1 MFRFVLP
8 LALASCLTLPPLA
21 AQKPKPAAKPAGPL
35 APVKDQ
41 EGLPRV
47 LLIGDSISIG
57 YTLPVRELLKGKAN
71 VHRPSTNC
79 GPTSRGVS
87 GIDQWLGKGKWD
99 VIHFNWGLH
108 DLKYLGPKGENL
120 ADPKAADSHQQIPP
134 AEYEKN
140 LQLLVKRM
148 KKTGARLIW
157 CSTTPVPS
165 GAKGRVVG
173 DSVKYNQI
181 ALRVMKEHG
190 IAVDDLYGLSIG
202 KLEKIQRPANVHF
215 TPEGSRM
222 LAEQVVKSISRQLE
236 KK

>member
-1 MFRFVLP
+1 MIRSFLL
-8 LALASCLTLPPLA
+8 LALAPCLTLTPLA
-21 AQKPKPAAKPAGPL
+21 AQKPAGPL
-35 APVKDQ
+35 SPIQDQ

-87 GIDQWLGKGKWD
+87 GIDQWLGKEKWD

-165 GAKGRVVG
+165 GARGRVVG

-181 ALRVMKEHG
+181 ALQVMKEHG